1 MAGSNG
7 SSTVRFT
14 RQRVENHACPPGK
27 SQAFLWDAT
36 TPGLGLRATP
46 GGRRTYVFQDRLHGR
61 SVRTTIGLSD
71 VWDLDKA
78 QEEAKRLAVLVD
90 KGIHPAAEAEER
102 RQAEEAAREQE
113 QRSAATLGE
122 AWEAYVAARS
132 SEWSAGH
139 LANHHAAMAAPGQ
152 KRQRSKKL
160 TVAGPLH
167 ALRDECLETL
177 TAKRL
182 EEWIDAEKVQRP
194 TKAALSYRM
203 LRSALRWIAERPE
216 YAGLVDPAALLTG
229 DVKRKV
235 PKPQTRD
242 DCLQREHLATWF
254 AAVKKLDNPAAAAY
268 LQALLLVGARP
279 GELALLRW
287 SDIDERN
294 GSITIRDKAEGTR
307 RIPIT
312 PYVGALLAGLPRRNE
327 WVFSSAITESG
338 RIGEQNHAHHRAL
351 EDAGLAPLT
360 LHGLRRSFA
369 TLSEWVEAPVGVV
382 AQIMGHKP
390 SAIAEKH
397 YVRRPLDLLRMWHS
411 KIEAWI
417 LKQAGIRQPKPAAR
431 RLRAVK

>member
-14 RQRVENHACPPGK
+14 KARVDNHECPPGK
-27 SQAFLWDAT
+27 SQAFLWDAS

-46 GGRRTYVFQDRLHGR
+46 GGRKSYIFQDRLHGR
-61 SVRTTIGLSD
+61 SVRTTIGLAD
-71 VWDLDKA
+71 TWDLDKA

-90 KGIHPAAEAEER
+90 KGIHPGAEAEER
-102 RQAEEAAREQE
+102 RQAEDAAREQE
-113 QRSAATLGE
+113 KRSATTLGE
-122 AWEAYVAARS
+122 AWDAYVAARS
-132 SEWSAGH
+132 AEWSAGH
-139 LANHHAAMAAPGQ
+139 AANHRTAMAAPGQ

-160 TVAGPLH
+160 TLAGPLH
-167 ALRDECLETL
+167 ALRDEHLETL
-177 TAKRL
+177 NAERL
-182 EEWIDAEKVQRP
+182 ATWLDAEKARRP
-194 TKAALSYRM
+194 VSVAIAYRM
-203 LRSALRWIAERPE
+203 LRTALRWIAERPE
-216 YAGLVDPAALLTG
+216 YAGLVDPATLLTG
-229 DVKRKV
+229 DVRRKV

-242 DCLQREHLATWF
+242 DCLQHEQLATWF
-254 AAVKKLDNPAAAAY
+254 TAVKKLDNPAAAAY

-294 GSITIRDKAEGTR
+294 GSLTIRDKAEGTR

-327 WVFSSAITESG
+327 WVFSSPITKHG
-338 RIGEQNHAHHRAL
+338 RLGEQNHTHHRAL
-351 EDAGLAPLT
+351 EDAGLPPLT

-369 TLSEWVEAPVGVV
+369 TLSEWCEAPVGVV

-397 YVRRPLDLLRMWHS
+397 YVRRPLDLLRKWHTT
-411 KIEAWI
+411 IEAWI